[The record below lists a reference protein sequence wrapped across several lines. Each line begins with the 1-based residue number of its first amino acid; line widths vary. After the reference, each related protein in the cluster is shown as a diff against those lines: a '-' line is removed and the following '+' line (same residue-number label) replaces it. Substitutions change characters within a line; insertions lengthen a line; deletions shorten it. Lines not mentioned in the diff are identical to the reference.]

1 MQLENLSP
9 TGDRAAPVS
18 GQGHMSLDPSAPSPG
33 PPARRMGGC
42 LPVNDRRALHDA
54 LRCVPELVRSADGHQ
69 GPEPPAGPH
78 GAGPRDAR
86 PRCSCVCVL
95 TRRPGR
101 HKTEGFG
108 PGDCCQDLPCLSAI
122 STFPARVD
130 PWEFLAPE
138 AGRRC
143 LGQAKCSK
151 TPGAGLVPR
160 SGAEDGLAQGKGP
173 PVFVVSCPQDLVSE
187 VYKRDSILCT

>member
-130 PWEFLAPE
+130 RSRGRRWKSPVGRGSPQAGVGLRGPGRAG
-138 AGRRC
+138 AGRAC
-143 LGQAKCSK
+143 
-151 TPGAGLVPR
+151 
-160 SGAEDGLAQGKGP
+160 
-173 PVFVVSCPQDLVSE
+173 
-187 VYKRDSILCT
+187 